1 MLCFPLT
8 KRCSVEK
15 SMGLTQAIA
24 VILSLTTSAKRAGL
38 RSLFALA
45 FLLVPPGTLVGQNT
59 TNSNS
64 DLTEVP
70 LETLMQMEVPKVYS
84 ASKFEQKVTE
94 APSSISVVKSD
105 EIKLY
110 GYRTLADVLRSLQ
123 GFYVSYDRN
132 YAFLGT
138 RGINLGD
145 FNSRTLVLV
154 DGHRVN
160 NNLTDGA
167 YIDTA
172 FILDVD
178 LIDRVEVIRGPGS
191 VLYGNNAFFGVI
203 NVVTRKGGQVNG
215 VELSGEYGSFDAY
228 KGRLTIGK
236 SFTNGLEFL
245 LSGSYYNSSG
255 AENLFYKE
263 YNTPQQNNGVAHN
276 LDDDSYGNF
285 FGSVSFHDFS
295 LEGAFIRR
303 EKDNPTAQY
312 FTTFNDDRLRT
323 VDQRGYASLKYAHQ
337 FPEVVDVTA
346 QVYYDRAD
354 FDIGYPVGSPTAV
367 GFFKESQ
374 AGEWWGAEL
383 QLSKKVMDRH
393 MLSVGAEYRDDFR
406 QEQRVFDPNTAQNF
420 TDNHRTRQSYGMYA
434 EGDFEVLTNLHVSAG
449 VRFDRYGDFDPKINP
464 RVAAIYSPFE
474 QSTFKA
480 IYASAFRTPNFL
492 ELSDPRFQDLS
503 PEEVKAVELVYE
515 QGIGRYLR
523 SSLCGFYNFMDN
535 LIVFESGN
543 FTNLDARSKGVE
555 LALEG
560 NWNSIRGRTSYTFQD
575 VHNITESS
583 RLADSP
589 EHLFKFNLS
598 VPLWK
603 DKVFAGLE
611 YQYTS
616 KRNTLFTTTTGQT
629 LPGTDVSSFGVF
641 NVTLFS
647 QNIVKNLE
655 FSASVYNVL
664 GQHYA
669 DPATRFHLQD
679 QIPQDGRT
687 FRIKLTYRF

>member
-1 MLCFPLT
+1 
-8 KRCSVEK
+8 
-15 SMGLTQAIA
+15 MGLTQAIT
-24 VILSLTTSAKRAGL
+24 VILCLRAAARRGGML
-38 RSLFALA
+38 AIVGATSLFGW
-45 FLLVPPGTLVGQNT
+45 PGATIAQDK
-59 TNSNS
+59 TNSAAADPASKNS

-70 LETLMQMEVPKVYS
+70 LETLMQMEVPTVYS
-84 ASKFEQKVTE
+84 ASKFEQKATE
-94 APSSISVVKSD
+94 APSSISVVTSD

-110 GYRTLADVLRSLQ
+110 GYRTLADILRSLQ

-132 YAFLGT
+132 YAFLGS

-145 FNSRTLVLV
+145 FNSRTLILV
-154 DGHRVN
+154 NGHRIN
-160 NNLTDGA
+160 NNLSDGA

-191 VLYGNNAFFGVI
+191 VLYGNNALFGVI
-203 NVVTRKGGQVNG
+203 NVVTRKGGQING
-215 VELSGEYGSFDAY
+215 VEASGEYGSFDAY

-236 SFTNGLEFL
+236 AFTNGFELL
-245 LSGSYYNSSG
+245 LSGSYYHSDG
-255 AENLFYKE
+255 AEDLFYPQF
-263 YNTPQQNNGVAHN
+263 NTPAQNNGVAHN
-276 LDDDSYGNF
+276 LDDDQYGSF
-285 FGSVSFHDFS
+285 FGSVSFRDFS

-303 EKDNPTAQY
+303 EKGNPTAQY
-312 FTTFNDDRLRT
+312 FTTFNDERLET
-323 VDQRGYASLKYAHQ
+323 VDERSYANLKYAHQ

-346 QVYYDRAD
+346 QLYYDRAD
-354 FDIGYPVGSPTAV
+354 FDIGYPVGSPTAS

-374 AGEWWGAEL
+374 AGEWWGTEL
-383 QLSKKVMDRH
+383 QLSKRIFDRH

-406 QEQRVFDPNTAQNF
+406 QDQRVFDPNTGQNF
-420 TDNHRTRQSYGMYA
+420 TDNHRTRQSYGAYA
-434 EGDFEVLTNLHVSAG
+434 EGDFEILTNLHLSAG
-449 VRFDRYGDFDPKINP
+449 VRLDRYGEFDPKVNP

-474 QSTFKA
+474 RSTFKA

-492 ELSDPRFQDLS
+492 ELSDPRFQDIS
-503 PEEVKAVELVYE
+503 PEDIKGVELVYE

-543 FTNLDARSKGVE
+543 FTNLDVRSKGLE

-560 NWNSIRGRTSYTFQD
+560 NWNGLRGRTSYTFQD
-575 VHNITESS
+575 VRNITEES

-616 KRNTLFTTTTGQT
+616 RRYTQFTTTTGQT
-629 LPGTDVSSFGVF
+629 LPGADVSAYGVF

-647 QNIVKNLE
+647 QNVVKNLE
-655 FSASVYNVL
+655 FSASVYNIL

-687 FRIKLTYRF
+687 FRLKLTYRF